1 MEKRCQLLWA
11 LLPAA
16 AVAVTAVAGGVTGSP
31 FPDAADYR
39 ELAAA
44 LWRTGSFECGG
55 VPAGLRTP
63 GYPVFLALTG
73 GTAWSYLP
81 VNCAFVFGI
90 SLLTLRFATDF
101 KIRLPWISVLLLTAS
116 AGFIAAGSV
125 ALTEIAFVF
134 WLLLGCRL
142 IHKKHLYSG
151 AFILSMATLTRPI
164 GLLLFLPF
172 AVYLVWKHT
181 PPLRLIAA
189 LLLTLSLPAAWTLR
203 NLGRYGYANYTSI
216 DGFNLLLYKAGGY
229 LSART
234 GTPVVEQHQ
243 KLLAQL
249 PVTLE
254 QNPFEASRHAGKL
267 GRELILEHLPGFSWW
282 CIRNLPCIL
291 MPDITP
297 LLERL
302 QLSHGNLGTYD
313 ILNREG
319 AAAAVKLYVTR
330 NPIAAAALAV
340 YLPLYLA
347 TLLLA
352 SAGTLLLFRRRRYD
366 ALLAVALL
374 AGYFTLLPIG
384 NLDWRFRLP
393 LLPVIVLLANYAVSE
408 YASRRKDSTETA
420 GQLEHNP
427 DHQGD

>member
-1 MEKRCQLLWA
+1 
-11 LLPAA
+11 
-16 AVAVTAVAGGVTGSP
+16 
-31 FPDAADYR
+31 
-39 ELAAA
+39 
-44 LWRTGSFECGG
+44 
-55 VPAGLRTP
+55 
-63 GYPVFLALTG
+63 
-73 GTAWSYLP
+73 
-81 VNCAFVFGI
+81 
-90 SLLTLRFATDF
+90 
-101 KIRLPWISVLLLTAS
+101 
-116 AGFIAAGSV
+116 
-125 ALTEIAFVF
+125 
-134 WLLLGCRL
+134 
-142 IHKKHLYSG
+142 
-151 AFILSMATLTRPI
+151 
-164 GLLLFLPF
+164 
-172 AVYLVWKHT
+172 
-181 PPLRLIAA
+181 
-189 LLLTLSLPAAWTLR
+189 
-203 NLGRYGYANYTSI
+203 
-216 DGFNLLLYKAGGY
+216 
-229 LSART
+229 
-234 GTPVVEQHQ
+234 
-243 KLLAQL
+243 
-249 PVTLE
+249 
-254 QNPFEASRHAGKL
+254 
-267 GRELILEHLPGFSWW
+267 
-282 CIRNLPCIL
+282 